1 MLFTSIETATL
12 TKRIVDDVFAK
23 ALKET
28 LNEIGF
34 SLDTQKIIEEFKN
47 RLGELINGMN
57 ERRENL
63 ALFIDKKYGRD
74 VEVI

>member
-1 MLFTSIETATL
+1 M
-12 TKRIVDDVFAK
+12 
-23 ALKET
+23 
-28 LNEIGF
+28 NEIGF